1 MKKNLQEV
9 HKKAHIDTRQKLLK
23 SVKNMELVVLNFEK
37 NNFRVTTPPEW
48 LRQKKWLA
56 NLIHS

>member
-48 LRQKKWLA
+48 LRQKKVTR
-56 NLIHS
+56 